1 MNDLHDFIEQSRKSI
16 TIDIV
21 KNLHNQSAG
30 AIAARMIKEHAGL
43 DELAGFIKSEKD
55 KIDIFTAFKIPEQN
69 KTSLIRK
76 LEALKKEKEI
86 VFSSYDEILIT
97 GKSKRKTA
105 VRVILLFKQS
115 SPEKIPDLWKTATN
129 FLFYYDANGNR
140 KKFSRK
146 KLSATYTGSTD
157 YAY

>member
-115 SPEKIPDLWKTATN
+115 SPEKMLQIFYFTMMQTETEKN
-129 FLFYYDANGNR
+129 FHVKNFPQHTQVLPITLIN
-140 KKFSRK
+140 SR
-146 KLSATYTGSTD
+146 
-157 YAY
+157 